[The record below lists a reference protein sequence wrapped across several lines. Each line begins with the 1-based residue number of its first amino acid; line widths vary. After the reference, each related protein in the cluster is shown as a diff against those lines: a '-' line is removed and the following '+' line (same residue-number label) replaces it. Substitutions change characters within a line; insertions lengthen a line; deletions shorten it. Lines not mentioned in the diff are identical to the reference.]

1 MSKTPRIT
9 VPGTGSS
16 WAVPDVMNISFTLQG
31 HHLQGALA
39 FARASDAAR
48 DVIAA
53 VGRMAPTAEL
63 STTGITLAARS
74 TWRNEESVFAG
85 YDAETTVEAVGLAV
99 DSVPAVLEAAVAA
112 GGDALRIH
120 SLRAEVSDPA
130 PVLVEARDAAFA
142 DARSTAEQLAQLS
155 GTQLGTVQRIRE
167 SAEAPAFPLTRV
179 KATPM
184 ASSSMP
190 VVAGKQTHTVNLEVT
205 WRLVPRDAAQQPAS

>member
-31 HHLQGALA
+31 HHLQGASA

-53 VGRMAPTAEL
+53 VGSTAPTAEL

-74 TWRNEESVFAG
+74 TWRNEESGFAG

-112 GGDALRIH
+112 GGDTLRIH

-130 PVLVEARDAAFA
+130 PVLVDARDAAFA

-155 GTQLGTVQRIRE
+155 GTRLGTVQRIRE
-167 SAEAPAFPLTRV
+167 LAEAPAFPLTRV
-179 KATPM
+179 KATTM

-190 VVAGKQTHTVNLEVT
+190 VVAGKQTHTVRLEVT
-205 WRLVPRDAAQQPAS
+205 WRLVPLETAQQPGS